1 MKQQIYLATALLLT
15 LSGCQLLIPTK
26 IYIED
31 EHTAPNHSVKGQA
44 KQQSTQDED
53 VQIDEFSAL
62 QNTRRFNPSQHH
74 LRLANYVEQMALDLV
89 DTMNS
94 EQDINIAVTSFVDFD
109 NNLRTTNQLGNQL
122 AETFIHQL
130 QKFGYGVV
138 DFKTA
143 NSVSVTSS
151 GDFSFSR
158 EVRALANK
166 RIASHVLS
174 GTMIYRSTG
183 VEVNARVIDIDS
195 KQVIATSTKLVPNYV
210 LQSADIVLSSV
221 H

>member
-1 MKQQIYLATALLLT
+1 MKQRIYLLSTLVLA

-26 IYIED
+26 IYVEEERTAHNQSSNAQTKQQLIED
-31 EHTAPNHSVKGQA
+31 ELA
-44 KQQSTQDED
+44 
-53 VQIDEFSAL
+53 DEFSAL

-94 EQDINIAVTSFVDFD
+94 EQDISIAVASFVDFD

-158 EVRALANK
+158 EVKALTNQ
-166 RIASHVLS
+166 RIASHILS
-174 GTMIYRSTG
+174 GTMIYRSMG

-195 KQVIATSTKLVPNYV
+195 KQVIATSTKLLPHYV
-210 LQSADIVLSSV
+210 LQSANIVLSSV
-221 H
+221 N

>member
-1 MKQQIYLATALLLT
+1 MKQQTYFLTILLLT

-26 IYIED
+26 IYIE
-31 EHTAPNHSVKGQA
+31 EERKAQKHSIDMQI
-44 KQQSTQDED
+44 KQQAMNEESEQL
-53 VQIDEFSAL
+53 DEFSAL

-143 NSVSVTSS
+143 NSVSVTTN

-158 EVRALANK
+158 DVRVLANK
-166 RIASHVLS
+166 RIASHILS
-174 GTMIYRSTG
+174 GTMIYRNTG

-221 H
+221 R